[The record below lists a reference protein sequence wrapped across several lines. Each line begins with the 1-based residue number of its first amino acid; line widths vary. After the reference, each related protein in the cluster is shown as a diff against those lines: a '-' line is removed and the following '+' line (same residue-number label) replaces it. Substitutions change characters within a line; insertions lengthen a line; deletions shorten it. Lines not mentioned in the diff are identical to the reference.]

1 MKKRFLSVFA
11 LLLSAALLLSFSS
24 CGMFRTIRENALLA
38 KQRAIIDTPDDSQM
52 ADVYNEALANT
63 LREATAV
70 KENVSFSV
78 GKPSVSSDTGD
89 VSILSKAADTLKKMI
104 MQEDPGSEERTLPP
118 QDIADTLLKD
128 LNGADVVSVSG
139 TRVSTVENVTDAD
152 GKEVTDEEGNV
163 LTQTVTVN
171 NVLRAEYRF
180 YGEEKK
186 TETDENGNE
195 KETVTLLPPDPAVI
209 EKYFG
214 APREKAAVLAGLDGI
229 KEYLQ
234 VNDYTLE
241 YKDCRVKT
249 VSELDTG
256 VLESVIFEKKMAV
269 TAQVTGVGA
278 LAHMG
283 AFTVTFDLSENTEY
297 TFTFPE
303 QAE

>member
-1 MKKRFLSVFA
+1 MKKRLFTVIA
-11 LLLSAALLLSFSS
+11 LLLSAVLLLSCSS
-24 CGMFRTIRENALLA
+24 CGMFRTIRENARLA
-38 KQRAIIDTPDDSQM
+38 KLRAIIDTPDDSQM

-63 LREATAV
+63 LREATEV
-70 KENVSFSV
+70 KESVSFSV

-104 MQEDPGSEERTLPP
+104 MQEGPGSEERTLQP
-118 QDIADTLLKD
+118 QNTADTLLKD
-128 LNGADVVSVSG
+128 LNAADVVSVSG

-171 NVLRAEYRF
+171 NVLRAEFRF

-186 TETDENGNE
+186 TQTDENGNE
-195 KETVTLLPPDPAVI
+195 KETVTILPPDPAVI

-214 APREKAAVLAGLDGI
+214 TPRPKAAVLSGFDGI

-256 VLESVIFEKKMAV
+256 VLESVTFEKKMAV

-278 LAHMG
+278 FAHMG
-283 AFTVTFDLSENTEY
+283 DFTVTFDVSENTVY